1 MVCNF
6 VPTVPN
12 PLTYRRDS
20 SSFYSRLQLSSL
32 LVRQHDTMLFKHE
45 LLDGHRDLRAWRVHR
60 RDQRRSAVPRG
71 QSSHRP
77 VAPIARPL
85 LDGGFSVGNLAD
97 ASCTSCSAVF
107 KTIRT
112 NTPDC

>member
-45 LLDGHRDLRAWRVHR
+45 LLDGHRDLRAWL
-60 RDQRRSAVPRG
+60 SP
-71 QSSHRP
+71 P

-85 LDGGFSVGNLAD
+85 LDGGFS
-97 ASCTSCSAVF
+97 
-107 KTIRT
+107 
-112 NTPDC
+112 